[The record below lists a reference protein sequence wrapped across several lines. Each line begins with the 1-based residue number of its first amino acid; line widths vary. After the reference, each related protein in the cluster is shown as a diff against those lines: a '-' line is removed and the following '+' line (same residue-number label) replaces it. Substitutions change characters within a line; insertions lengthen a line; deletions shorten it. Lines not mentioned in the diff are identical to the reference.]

1 MSSADNRSS
10 IDDLQ
15 LRPAVEA
22 DLPRMREIIADS
34 FDGVTAH
41 QLIEQRYGEIG
52 GRPWREWK
60 ASEIDRSF
68 QQQPDSFVVA
78 ELGGAV
84 VGVVSFHLD
93 RQRLIGEIGNNGVDP
108 RFQGQGIGTRLYERV
123 LEIFRDSG
131 MRFAQVTTGLGEE
144 AARARR
150 AYEKVGFT
158 PVTTSVRYFREL

>member
-1 MSSADNRSS
+1 MSAAANRTSSDN
-10 IDDLQ
+10 LHV
-15 LRPAVEA
+15 RPAVEA
-22 DLPRMREIIADS
+22 DLPRICEIIVDA

-41 QLIEQRYGEIG
+41 QLLEQRYGEIG

-60 ASEIDRSF
+60 AAEIDRSF
-68 QQQPDSFVVA
+68 RQQPDSFIVA

-108 RFQGQGIGTRLYERV
+108 CFQGRGIGTRMYERV

-131 MRFAQVTTGLGEE
+131 MRFAQVSTGLGDG

-150 AYEKVGFT
+150 AYEKIGFT
-158 PVTTSVRYFREL
+158 PLTTSVRYFREL